1 MKKNLFTYIVSLILI
16 ALVPACSGT
25 ESGEDSAPAG
35 ELVLQP
41 SKDVIEADGKDEVE
55 FAVYANGVDVTA
67 NAYVMDV
74 LTGLDLKKNSKGRF
88 VYTAIANGEFEFQA
102 DYNGK
107 SVTTKVTAQ
116 NRKNYEEFYRRVAV
130 FKVTGTWCSNCP
142 SMTTALAKVEEKM
155 PDRMVKMAFHY
166 TSSLG
171 TDPYAIDAT
180 SFFFNAPYNVVGA
193 PTSIYNLNVVESDR
207 SKISSIISQ
216 ELRDNPA
223 TCGIKVKAYTSGTGI
238 KVDASLKSST
248 GGKYDLV
255 YVVLEDG
262 LTGGGSYFE
271 EVYDYTAVA
280 VSGNFLSHADTAKEV
295 AKGEEAQFGT
305 FTISGADNFPK
316 GAKTRV
322 AVYALVVKD
331 GKYIVDNIV
340 SCDVD
345 GEEVDYKYND

>member
-1 MKKNLFTYIVSLILI
+1 
-16 ALVPACSGT
+16 
-25 ESGEDSAPAG
+25 
-35 ELVLQP
+35 
-41 SKDVIEADGKDEVE
+41 
-55 FAVYANGVDVTA
+55 
-67 NAYVMDV
+67 
-74 LTGLDLKKNSKGRF
+74 
-88 VYTAIANGEFEFQA
+88 
-102 DYNGK
+102 
-107 SVTTKVTAQ
+107 
-116 NRKNYEEFYRRVAV
+116 
-130 FKVTGTWCSNCP
+130 
-142 SMTTALAKVEEKM
+142 M

-207 SKISSIISQ
+207 SKVSSIISQ

-223 TCGIKVKAYTSGTGI
+223 TCGIKVKAYTSGNDI
-238 KVDASLKSST
+238 MVDASLKSST
-248 GGKYDLV
+248 GGEYDLV

-262 LTGGGSYFE
+262 LTGGGSYYE

-280 VSGNFLSHADTAKEV
+280 VSGNFIRHGNTAKKV
-295 AKGEEAQFGT
+295 AKGEETLFGT
-305 FTISGADNFPK
+305 FTIAGADSFPK
-316 GAKTRV
+316 GTKTRI
-322 AVYALVVKD
+322 AVYALVAKD

>member
-1 MKKNLFTYIVSLILI
+1 MKKNLFTYIVSLILL

-25 ESGEDSAPAG
+25 ESGEEVPAG
-35 ELVLQP
+35 ELVLQA

-74 LTGLDLKKNSKGRF
+74 LTGLDLEKNSKGRF

-142 SMTTALAKVEEKM
+142 SMTTALANVEKKM

-166 TSSLG
+166 SSSLG

-180 SFFFNAPYNVVGA
+180 SSFFSAPYNVLGA
-193 PTSIYNLNVVESDR
+193 PTSIYNLNVVEADR
-207 SKISSIISQ
+207 SKISSIINQ

-223 TCGIKVKAYTSGTGI
+223 TCGIKVKAYTSGNDI
-238 KVDASLKSST
+238 MVDASLKSST

-262 LTGGGSYFE
+262 LTGGGSYYE

-280 VSGNFLSHADTAKEV
+280 VSGNFIRHGNTAKEEV
-295 AKGEEAQFGT
+295 AKGEEVQFGT
-305 FTISGADNFPK
+305 FTISNADKLPE
-316 GAKTRV
+316 GSKTRV

>member
-1 MKKNLFTYIVSLILI
+1 MKKNIFTYILSLILI
-16 ALVPACSGT
+16 TFVPACSEGI
-25 ESGEDSAPAG
+25 SV
-35 ELVLQP
+35 ELLLQP
-41 SKDVIEADGKDEVE
+41 NKEVIEADGKDEVE
-55 FAVYANGVDVTA
+55 FTVYADGVDVTA

-116 NRKNYEEFYRRVAV
+116 NRKKYEEFYRRVAV
-130 FKVTGTWCSNCP
+130 FKITGTWCVNCP
-142 SMTTALAKVEEKM
+142 SMTTALANVEMKM

-166 TSSLG
+166 SSDLG
-171 TDPYAIDAT
+171 TDPYAISATT
-180 SFFFNAPYNVVGA
+180 SFFSAPYNVLGA
-193 PTSIYNLNVVESDR
+193 PTSIYNLNVVESNR
-207 SKISSIISQ
+207 SNISSIINQ

-223 TCGIKVKAYTSGTGI
+223 TCGIKVKAYTSGSEI
-238 KVDASLKSST
+238 KVDASLKSSI

-255 YVVLEDG
+255 YVLLEDG
-262 LTGGGSYFE
+262 LSGGGSYYE
-271 EVYDYTAVA
+271 EVYDYTVLG
-280 VSGNFLSHADTAKEV
+280 VSGNFISHGNTAKEV

-305 FTISGADNFPK
+305 FTISNADK
-316 GAKTRV
+316 LYEGTKTRL
-322 AVYALVVKD
+322 AVYALVVKN

>member
-1 MKKNLFTYIVSLILI
+1 MKKNIFTYIVSLILI

-25 ESGEDSAPAG
+25 ESGEEVPAG
-35 ELVLQP
+35 ELVLQA

-74 LTGLDLKKNSKGRF
+74 LTGLDLEKNSKGRF
-88 VYTAIANGEFEFQA
+88 VYTAIANGEFEFQG

-116 NRKNYEEFYRRVAV
+116 NRKNYEEFYKRVAV

-142 SMTTALAKVEEKM
+142 SMTIALANAEKKM

-166 TSSLG
+166 TSELG
-171 TDPYAIDAT
+171 TDPYAISAT
-180 SFFFNAPYNVVGA
+180 SFFFDPPYKVLGA
-193 PTSIYNLNVVESDR
+193 PTSIYDLNVVESDR

-223 TCGIKVKAYTSGTGI
+223 TCGIKVKAYTSGTDI

-262 LTGGGSYFE
+262 LKVVGTTFYE
-271 EVYDYTAVA
+271 DVYDYTAVA

-305 FTISGADNFPK
+305 FTISGADKLPK
-316 GAKTRV
+316 GTKTRV

>member
-1 MKKNLFTYIVSLILI
+1 MKKNIFTYIVSLILI
-16 ALVPACSGT
+16 ALVPACSGEET
-25 ESGEDSAPAG
+25 SVGD
-35 ELVLQP
+35 LVLQA

-55 FAVYANGVDVTA
+55 FTVYADGVDVTA

-102 DYNGK
+102 DYKGK

-116 NRKNYEEFYRRVAV
+116 NRKKYEEFYRRVAV
-130 FKVTGTWCSNCP
+130 FKITGTWCVNCP
-142 SMTTALAKVEEKM
+142 SMTTALANVEMKM

-166 TSSLG
+166 SSDLG
-171 TDPYAIDAT
+171 TDPYAISATT
-180 SFFFNAPYNVVGA
+180 SFFSAPYNVLGA
-193 PTSIYNLNVVESDR
+193 PTSIYNLNVVESNR
-207 SKISSIISQ
+207 SNISSIINQ

-223 TCGIKVKAYTSGTGI
+223 TCGIKVKAYTSGTDI
-238 KVDASLKSST
+238 KVDASLKSSI

-255 YVVLEDG
+255 YVLLEDG
-262 LTGGGSYFE
+262 LSGGGSYYE
-271 EVYDYTAVA
+271 EVYDYTVLG
-280 VSGNFLSHADTAKEV
+280 VSGNFISHGNTAKEV

-305 FTISGADNFPK
+305 FTISNADQLYK
-316 GAKTRV
+316 GSKTRV

>member
-1 MKKNLFTYIVSLILI
+1 MKKNIFTYIVSLILI

-25 ESGEDSAPAG
+25 ESGEEVPAG
-35 ELVLQP
+35 ELVLQA

-55 FAVYANGVDVTA
+55 FSVYSNGADVTSK
-67 NAYVMDV
+67 AYVMDV
-74 LTGLDLKKNSKGRF
+74 LTGLDLKKNSKGRY

-223 TCGIKVKAYTSGTGI
+223 TCGIKVKAYTSGTDI

-322 AVYALVVKD
+322 AVYVLVVKD